1 MHELSIAQGILD
13 IVRQSVPE
21 PQCGAVASVAVRV
34 GRLSGVVPDSLEF
47 CFEALVNDSPFEHA
61 RLAIEIVPV
70 RCVCEQ
76 CDTHFEIEDPIF
88 LCPACSSGRVRMQS
102 GMELQV
108 VQIELLDSPSEVP

>member
-21 PQCGAVASVAVRV
+21 PQYDVVRGVDVRV

-47 CFEALVNDSPFEHA
+47 CFDALVHDSPFEHA

-70 RCVCEQ
+70 RCVCER
-76 CDTHFEIEDPIF
+76 CSTHFEIEDPIF
-88 LCPACSSGRVRMQS
+88 LCPACSAGQVRVESGT
-102 GMELQV
+102 ELEV